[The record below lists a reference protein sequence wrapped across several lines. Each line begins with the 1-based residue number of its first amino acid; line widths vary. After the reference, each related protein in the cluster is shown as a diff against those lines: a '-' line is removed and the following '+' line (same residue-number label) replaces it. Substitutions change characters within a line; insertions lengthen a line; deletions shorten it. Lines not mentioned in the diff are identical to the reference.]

1 MNPVT
6 KSIVTWLGI
15 ALLIAAVLLYA
26 NHYKVLAV
34 ENQGKASQLREKL
47 ESTERDLAGQSKVL
61 AAYRE
66 QSQKN
71 AELAAEQQ
79 LLVTSLSSEASA
91 PSARASTGAENEQIK
106 RWADTLLP
114 DGIARMRVRPTI
126 TGAKAYYQW
135 LSDGNSVRA
144 SGGEPIVKPRSELAN
159 TDDIE
164 LAWADVRCQGRCDH
178 RVPIRA

>member
-1 MNPVT
+1 MNPIT
-6 KSIVTWLGI
+6 KTIVTWLGI
-15 ALLIAAVLLYA
+15 ALLVAAVLIYA

-34 ENQGKASQLREKL
+34 ESQGKVSQLREKL
-47 ESTERDLAGQSKVL
+47 ESTERDLAGQSRVL

-79 LLVTSLSSEASA
+79 LLVTSLSSEASVRRQRVRQLE
-91 PSARASTGAENEQIK
+91 SENEQIK

-114 DGIARMRVRPTI
+114 DGVARMRMRPAI

-135 LSDGNSVRA
+135 LSEDNSVRPA
-144 SGGEPIVKPRSELAN
+144 GNQSSVQQGPEL
-159 TDDIE
+159 
-164 LAWADVRCQGRCDH
+164 QH
-178 RVPIRA
+178 

>member
-6 KSIVTWLGI
+6 RTVVTWMGI
-15 ALLIAAVLLYA
+15 ALLVAVILIYA
-26 NHYKVLAV
+26 NHYKVLAA
-34 ENQGKASQLREKL
+34 ENQGKASQLQEKL
-47 ESTERDLAGQSKVL
+47 RSTEQQLAGQSKVL

-79 LLVTSLSSEASA
+79 SVVASLSNEATVRRQRVRQLES
-91 PSARASTGAENEQIK
+91 ENEQIK

-114 DGIARMRVRPTI
+114 DGVARMRVRRAI

-135 LSDGNSVRA
+135 LSEGNSVRSA
-144 SGGEPIVKPRSELAN
+144 GSQPTGQQGSEL
-159 TDDIE
+159 
-164 LAWADVRCQGRCDH
+164 QH
-178 RVPIRA
+178 

>member
-47 ESTERDLAGQSKVL
+47 ESTERNLAGQSKVL

-79 LLVTSLSSEASA
+79 LLVTSLSSEASVRRQRVRQLE
-91 PSARASTGAENEQIK
+91 SENEQIK

-135 LSDGNSVRA
+135 LSNGNSVRA
-144 SGGEPIVKPRSELAN
+144 AGGEPIVKPRSELK
-159 TDDIE
+159 
-164 LAWADVRCQGRCDH
+164 H
-178 RVPIRA
+178 

>member
-1 MNPVT
+1 MKPIT

-15 ALLIAAVLLYA
+15 ALLVAAVLIYA

-47 ESTERDLAGQSKVL
+47 ESTERDLAGQSRVL

-79 LLVTSLSSEASA
+79 LLVASLSSEASVRRQRVRQLE
-91 PSARASTGAENEQIK
+91 SENEQIK

-114 DGIARMRVRPTI
+114 DGVARMRVRPAI

-135 LSDGNSVRA
+135 LSEDNSVRSA
-144 SGGEPIVKPRSELAN
+144 GNQPTGQQGPEL
-159 TDDIE
+159 
-164 LAWADVRCQGRCDH
+164 QH
-178 RVPIRA
+178 

>member
-1 MNPVT
+1 MNQIT

-47 ESTERDLAGQSKVL
+47 ESTERDLAGQNRVL

-79 LLVTSLSSEASA
+79 LLVASLSSEASVRRQRVRQLE
-91 PSARASTGAENEQIK
+91 SENEQIK

-114 DGIARMRVRPTI
+114 DGVARMRVRPAI

-135 LSDGNSVRA
+135 LSEDNSVRSA
-144 SGGEPIVKPRSELAN
+144 GNQPTSQQGPEL
-159 TDDIE
+159 
-164 LAWADVRCQGRCDH
+164 QH
-178 RVPIRA
+178 